1 MPVRHVP
8 VRLFLLVALATVLAA
23 CGGDGLESSASSETT
38 TTTVGRITASTE
50 PGTATSSPDDGT
62 TTVAPDPTTTTTIAT
77 TTASL
82 PGPGTALFRCAT
94 TNGKQ
99 IELVD
104 HGEILRY
111 TFGPAGQPE
120 LVLDVDRDLATTYQ
134 WQGIGRNEAYSVDV
148 PNPTATD
155 GDFVYSVFWNYD
167 KVAEASEAFSA
178 GVVVYQD
185 GESVATI
192 ECADPEAMTMNLI
205 GVDLAPTP

>member
-1 MPVRHVP
+1 MPVRLVP
-8 VRLFLLVALATVLAA
+8 ARLFLLIVLVAIPVA
-23 CGGDGLESSASSETT
+23 CGSDGLESAASPEAS

-50 PGTATSSPDDGT
+50 PGTATSSPDEGT
-62 TTVAPDPTTTTTIAT
+62 TTVAPDPTTTTITT
-77 TTASL
+77 TTAS

-104 HGEILRY
+104 HGEVLRY

-134 WQGIGRNEAYSVDV
+134 WQGVGRNEAYSVDV

-155 GDFVYSVFWNYD
+155 GDYVYSLFWNYD
-167 KVAEASEAFSA
+167 KVVQESEALTA
-178 GVVVYQD
+178 GVVVLQD
-185 GESVATI
+185 GEPVATI
-192 ECADPEAMTMNLI
+192 ECADPDTMTMNLI